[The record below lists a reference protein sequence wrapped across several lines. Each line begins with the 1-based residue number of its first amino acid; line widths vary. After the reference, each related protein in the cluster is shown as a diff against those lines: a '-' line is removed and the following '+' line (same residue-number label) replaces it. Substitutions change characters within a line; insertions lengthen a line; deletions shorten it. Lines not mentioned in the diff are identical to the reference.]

1 MGSADL
7 KEKLCILVDKIVY
20 TQATL
25 TRKWH
30 KNIDFLVDNADLV
43 IQNVINNHFMNFKLW
58 HIEDVTRN
66 LDISDK
72 HIADCKREIDFLNK
86 QRTEF
91 YEQIDDNFILLLKDF
106 IVNDSSIPFNTESI
120 GSIIDRLSILSL
132 KIYHMNAEKKL
143 RTLAKS
149 KDNDYKMIV
158 DRLNKLTQQQK
169 DLVSAFKNLITEYIN
184 GTKRPIVYKQLKMY
198 NDKNLNPE
206 LYNQNSN
213 M

>member
-132 KIYHMNAEKKL
+132 KIYHMNAEKKR

-158 DRLNKLTQQQK
+158 DRLNKLNQQQK